1 MLLFV
6 FCYWRL
12 VVFQFTH
19 YLLWISSKEFGR
31 VSVIRYKVGKVPA
44 ELEMLGRDDL
54 DGVKEFII
62 I

>member
-1 MLLFV
+1 
-6 FCYWRL
+6 
-12 VVFQFTH
+12 VFQFTH